1 MFDMGICIDFAAINF
16 ENLLLHTQEVTGS
29 SPAVSTMEKSPG
41 SMMLPGDFLFQ
52 PTADMGP
59 EAQPTKTQAAEPPHC
74 RPRPMMGR
82 CTLVVGV
89 ACALAAL
96 IF

>member
-1 MFDMGICIDFAAINF
+1 MFDMGICIDFAAIIF

-41 SMMLPGDFLFQ
+41 GVMLPGDFLFQ
-52 PTADMGP
+52 PTAGVGP
-59 EAQPTKTQAAEPPHC
+59 GAEPTKTQAC

-82 CTLVVGV
+82 STLVVGV